1 MNNCY
6 GIFLLPSGLTTSLQ
20 RLWDV
25 YMTSAMSY
33 RHTSYMRWNYVVC
46 LLGVFSF
53 SIRRFCNWLWTNIFL
68 MGYDFYICVR
78 MLLCSSI
85 TLFLWSHN
93 NLNKNFSQ
101 IQTFPKYSS
110 LFWMNNIYLGNCWGR
125 NTERF
130 VIVIDF

>member
-6 GIFLLPSGLTTSLQ
+6 GILLLPSGLTTSLQ

-25 YMTSAMSY
+25 YTTSAMSY
-33 RHTSYMRWNYVVC
+33 RHLTCVETTSCVYWVTFLFQFVVS
-46 LLGVFSF
+46 VV
-53 SIRRFCNWLWTNIFL
+53 T
-68 MGYDFYICVR
+68 
-78 MLLCSSI
+78 
-85 TLFLWSHN
+85 
-93 NLNKNFSQ
+93 LNKYFSNGVWFLYLCENVVVFFYHSVFMVPTIILIRIFRKSRHFQ
-101 IQTFPKYSS
+101 NITS